1 MDISLNVQIA
11 QKTGVCKM
19 NRTSPYIHESKDS
32 VPISSFS
39 KPKDASSIDPFT
51 EDVFPLS
58 QAPKHLRCHR
68 VHSSTVFR
76 WVKRGLRGKKL
87 ETIKI
92 GGVTCTSEN
101 ALRRFFNSLSSENTL
116 AVKKPIAT
124 TRKSR
129 VEKEL
134 FEFGI

>member
-1 MDISLNVQIA
+1 
-11 QKTGVCKM
+11 M
-19 NRTSPYIHESKDS
+19 NRTSSFIHESIDS
-32 VPISSFS
+32 APISGFS
-39 KPKDASSIDPFT
+39 KRNDASSIDPFT

-76 WVKRGLRGKKL
+76 WVKPGLRGKKL

-101 ALRRFFNSLSSENTL
+101 ALRRFFNSLSNEKNL
-116 AVKKPIAT
+116 IKKPIAST
-124 TRKSR
+124 KQSV

-134 FEFGI
+134 LEFGL